1 MQARTGLKSLI
12 WPMCAS
18 QGAGLNFVD
27 LKAMKKLCA
36 SVSFRKFGA
45 EKISFTSMW
54 IPCL

>member
-1 MQARTGLKSLI
+1 MQVCTGLKSLT

-36 SVSFRKFGA
+36 SVSFPKFGA
-45 EKISFTSMW
+45 EKTSFTS
-54 IPCL
+54 I

>member
-45 EKISFTSMW
+45 EKISFTSM
-54 IPCL
+54 